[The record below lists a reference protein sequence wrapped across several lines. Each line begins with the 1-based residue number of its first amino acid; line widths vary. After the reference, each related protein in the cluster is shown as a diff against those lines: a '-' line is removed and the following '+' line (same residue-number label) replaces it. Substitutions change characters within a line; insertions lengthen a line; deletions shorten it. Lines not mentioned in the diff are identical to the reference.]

1 MATDN
6 KFLFL
11 LEKIRRNKGVDFS
24 LYREGTLRR
33 RIDSRL
39 RTTGCNDYLE
49 YVSYLNRNPEEYDRL
64 IEAVTINVTEFF
76 RNPETFRAIQQKVL
90 PEIIKGQ
97 QEQAK
102 KPIRAWCAGASYGEE
117 TYSIAILLLQVLQE
131 RIADYNIKVLGT
143 DIDPDCIA
151 KAKTGLYE
159 PSHLKAVGKHILGRY
174 FFREGNNYRVNDE
187 VRQLTEF
194 KQHNLTHWNFEDA
207 SREAQSNKAV
217 IPAEAG
223 IQGPWLSSG
232 RQNKYPDSHSP
243 IKVGDKLHGNDR
255 KRDEIFKN
263 TDLILCRNVVIYFTK
278 PLQAYVYNLF
288 AKCLKPGGFLV
299 LGKVESLGGHAQGFF
314 ETVDNKERIYRKT

>member
-1 MATDN
+1 MYDN
-6 KFLFL
+6 KFQFL

-39 RTTGCNDYLE
+39 RTAGCGDYLE

-76 RNPETFRAIQQKVL
+76 RNPETFRVIQQKVL

-102 KPIRAWCAGASYGEE
+102 KPIRVWCAGASYGEE
-117 TYSIAILLLQVLQE
+117 TYSIAILFLRVLQE
-131 RIADYNIKVLGT
+131 KIADYNIKVLGT

-151 KAKTGLYE
+151 KAKTGIYE
-159 PSHLKAVGKHILGRY
+159 PSHLKEVGKNILGRY
-174 FFREGNNYRVNDE
+174 FSGEGNNYRVNDE

-194 KQHNLTHWNFEDA
+194 KLHDLTHCLPQADPPKVDKDVPRITRMARIKTQNGL
-207 SREAQSNKAV
+207 QLQYQCN
-217 IPAEAG
+217 PCN
-223 IQGPWLSSG
+223 QWL
-232 RQNKYPDSHSP
+232 N
-243 IKVGDKLHGNDR
+243 
-255 KRDEIFKN
+255 FKN

-299 LGKVESLGGHAQGFF
+299 LGKVEALGGHAQGFF
-314 ETVDNKERIYRKT
+314 ETVDNKERIYRKL